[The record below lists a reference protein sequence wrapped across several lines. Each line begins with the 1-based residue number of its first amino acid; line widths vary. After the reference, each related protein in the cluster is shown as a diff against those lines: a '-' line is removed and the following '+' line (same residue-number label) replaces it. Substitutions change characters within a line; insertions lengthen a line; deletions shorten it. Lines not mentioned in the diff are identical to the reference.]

1 MPIKLRHETRVV
13 MNPWIEDRADYA
25 KIREQAVA
33 DVVRAESTIKMSYFV
48 PVVDG
53 YVIAEGLGRAAR
65 RTFVP
70 EAMVERGSIQ
80 HTMEE
85 FGIMLPIDPLT
96 ALSWGWI
103 DLKHMLLPEAFK
115 AIMVLAEHARVHPP
129 KS

>member
-1 MPIKLRHETRVV
+1 MPIKLRHESRVV

-25 KIREQAVA
+25 QIRERAVA

-48 PVVDG
+48 PIVDG
-53 YVIAEGLGRAAR
+53 YIIAEGLGRDAR

-85 FGIMLPIDPLT
+85 FGIMLPVDPLT

-103 DLKHMLLPEAFK
+103 DLKQMLLPEAFK
-115 AIMVLAEHARVHPP
+115 AIMVLAEHSRGPAP